1 MSLELWFGFVGE
13 ICPTMARRPRH
24 WSLCECHQQWSL
36 LRILGGK
43 GKNWDQAK
51 AGGKQ
56 GHGRDSEKSPQVQTG
71 PEERQAGAVAKMNWA
86 PGSQQR
92 FCLARALA
100 MRQFHGLEQ
109 SALLAPICLG
119 SGVVL
124 IMGKWIHKIHPNLLS
139 FLVLWQCQDSS
150 TDAAGSLWALLSV

>member
-1 MSLELWFGFVGE
+1 MLSFILIFNMSLELWFGFVGE
-13 ICPTMARRPRH
+13 ICPTMARRPRY

-36 LRILGGK
+36 LRILGRK

-51 AGGKQ
+51 ARGKQ
-56 GHGRDSEKSPQVQTG
+56 GAG
-71 PEERQAGAVAKMNWA
+71 PEERQAGAVAKMQWA

-92 FCLARALA
+92 LCLARALA

-119 SGVVL
+119 SGLVHIVA
-124 IMGKWIHKIHPNLLS
+124 KWIHKIHPNLLS

-150 TDAAGSLWALLSV
+150 TDAAGSLWVLLSV